1 MAKSLDLQVIL
12 AARDKIT
19 GPLKKISAT
28 SAGTARALKK
38 AQSETKALQSQQG
51 DIKAFRRARA
61 GIRSVEQALKNT
73 GNAQNEYRAL
83 LERQRKSHDDV
94 KRQTKEARMSY
105 RALAAQMQRSKEPTA
120 ALTRDFQLAAK
131 RLADLEVKQDRSYSA
146 IKRYKE
152 GIRSTDKQLAAL
164 NREKQ
169 RHKQALDAI
178 GPKLTKAGFD
188 TRALGSAQRKLAE
201 QIEHANARIQRQKRY
216 LEQLG
221 KADVGG
227 KFNKMTGEVN
237 RFGRRALLVTGGV
250 AGGIFGLTNSTATL
264 GDAVAKTADK
274 IGIGLGPFQE
284 LRYAAER
291 SGVSTEKLDSSL
303 ERYVKRLGEATNGTG
318 AAKKAYEELG
328 LSADDLSRMSPED
341 SLEIVADRLAS
352 VENQSQ
358 RVALAAQLFGR
369 EGVAMVNML
378 KDGSAGLRE
387 LRKDARATGYVL
399 SEQAARDAETFK
411 DALLDAQLGL
421 AGVKNTIGA
430 ELMPAVTGLMRD
442 LSGWM
447 RENRAEVKAFG
458 AEFGTRLRNAVP
470 ILRDIAV
477 GAASTAR
484 TLGLITNSLA
494 GLVGGFDNLGMILAF
509 LFALKPALAIVA
521 FAKGMF
527 IAGKALTVFVAGFPA
542 AQAAMAATLASS
554 KGLWLGVKSFVPKA
568 GAAIVALGKSV
579 LSMTAVAGKALW
591 TFTAGLAKMG
601 AALLAN
607 PITWIIAAAAA
618 AIAGAAYLIYKNW
631 GGIAGWFSDRWSD
644 IKQAWS
650 EGLSGIAKL
659 LINWSPV
666 GLLYKG
672 FSALMSWLGVDL
684 PANLTEAGGKMIAG
698 LVSGIRNAAGV
709 VFGVLSGLWGD
720 IRGAFSEGIAGVGKL
735 ILNWSP
741 LGLFYKAFSGVLSRL
756 GVDLPESFAG
766 LGTQILDGLV
776 GGIMDGLNKVK
787 DTITNAGQKTI
798 GWFKDVLGI
807 KSPSRVFMGAGKDTL
822 EGYRK
827 GLEQHEP
834 KALKQVSTFGKRVRQ
849 AGAGI
854 AIGAATL
861 PAAAVQ
867 FDTRAP
873 VAPPAAVSAAPTG
886 DVITINIYPTAGQ
899 DERAIAQQIER
910 ILADR
915 DRRKA
920 TRARSALYDQE

>member
-28 SAGTARALKK
+28 SAGTARALKQNQKEINQLK
-38 AQSETKALQSQQG
+38 ASQRDVSSFKKLDRSIQENSQSLSAAQERVRQLGNELRRNSKPTDKLRSQYNKARQEVEKLTAKGQQQRKELG
-51 DIKAFRRARA
+51 R
-61 GIRSVEQALKNT
+61 IRS
-73 GNAQNEYRAL
+73 
-83 LERQRKSHDDV
+83 
-94 KRQTKEARMSY
+94 
-105 RALAAQMQRSKEPTA
+105 
-120 ALTRDFQLAAK
+120 
-131 RLADLEVKQDRSYSA
+131 RLNDAN
-146 IKRYKE
+146 I
-152 GIRSTDKQLAAL
+152 ST
-164 NREKQ
+164 
-169 RHKQALDAI
+169 
-178 GPKLTKAGFD
+178 
-188 TRALGSAQRKLAE
+188 RKLSDAE
-201 QIEHANARIQRQKRY
+201 SQLTDRIAAANAKIQRQKRY

-227 KFNKMTGEVN
+227 KFSKMTGEVN

-430 ELMPAVTGLMRD
+430 ELMPAVTALMRD

-509 LFALKPALAIVA
+509 LFALKPALAIFA
-521 FAKGMF
+521 FAKAIF
-527 IAGKALTVFVAGFPA
+527 TAGSAVIGLAG
-542 AQAAMAATLASS
+542 
-554 KGLWLGVKSFVPKA
+554 GLP
-568 GAAIVALGKSV
+568 
-579 LSMTAVAGKALW
+579 AVAGGIKAI
-591 TFTAGLAKMG
+591 GLAL
-601 AALLAN
+601 AAN
-607 PITWIIAAAAA
+607 PIGLILT
-618 AIAGAAYLIYKNW
+618 AIAGAGVLIYKNW
-631 GGIAGWFSDRWSD
+631 DGIMAFFRSLPD
-644 IKQAWS
+644 KF
-650 EGLSGIAKL
+650 
-659 LINWSPV
+659 
-666 GLLYKG
+666 KG
-672 FSALMSWLGVDL
+672 FGS
-684 PANLTEAGGKMIAG
+684 MIM
-698 LVSGIRNAAGV
+698 
-709 VFGVLSGLWGD
+709 
-720 IRGAFSEGIAGVGKL
+720 
-735 ILNWSP
+735 
-741 LGLFYKAFSGVLSRL
+741 
-756 GVDLPESFAG
+756 
-766 LGTQILDGLV
+766 DGLV
-776 GGIMDGLNKVK
+776 GGLLGGLDKVK
-787 DTITNAGQKTI
+787 DSIVGAGQKTI